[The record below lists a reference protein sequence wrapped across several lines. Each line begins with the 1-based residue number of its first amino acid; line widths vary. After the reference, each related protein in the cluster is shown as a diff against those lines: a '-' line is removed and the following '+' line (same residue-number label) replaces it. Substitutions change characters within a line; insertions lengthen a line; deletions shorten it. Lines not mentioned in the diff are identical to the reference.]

1 MKPNPR
7 SLTIFLMVPVAT
19 WVLPIAA
26 GSAPARS
33 LALGLGLRDP
43 RGVPAEL
50 RLLGRRRVPI
60 PVRRLLVVRAPGA
73 GLEERL
79 RRALIHDAEQHDT
92 LLVPAWKTAPSHFT
106 SSNAAPARG
115 DPKWRSRRGLLY
127 QALRTPTTREA
138 PDRSGTARIAPP
150 SGASIAATS
159 AACGGSHSKNAAPSA
174 AGTRGKPAAACR
186 TSARPSCPART
197 ATRGS

>member
-60 PVRRLLVVRAPGA
+60 PVRRLLVVRAAGP
-73 GLEERL
+73 GLEGRL
-79 RRALIHDAEQHDT
+79 RPALCPHAHQPHP
-92 LLVPAWKTAPSHFT
+92 LPLPPWQTAP
-106 SSNAAPARG
+106 
-115 DPKWRSRRGLLY
+115 
-127 QALRTPTTREA
+127 
-138 PDRSGTARIAPP
+138 
-150 SGASIAATS
+150 
-159 AACGGSHSKNAAPSA
+159 
-174 AGTRGKPAAACR
+174 
-186 TSARPSCPART
+186 
-197 ATRGS
+197 